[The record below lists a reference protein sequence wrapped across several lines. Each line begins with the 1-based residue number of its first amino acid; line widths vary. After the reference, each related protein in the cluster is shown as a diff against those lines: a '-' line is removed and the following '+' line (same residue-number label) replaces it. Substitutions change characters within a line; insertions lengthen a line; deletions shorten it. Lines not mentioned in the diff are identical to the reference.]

1 MSTAP
6 QISNTMTSLRFKNV
20 HTTVSGDYYQVT
32 FDNDGDS
39 DAPYFL
45 LERQFEMPDGKEC
58 YIESHMRELSG
69 PYRVRNAVLSD
80 GMLRLEYGDAI
91 HVEISFSASSKEMAE
106 LQSALCD
113 MLPDGVIRK

>member
-1 MSTAP
+1 
-6 QISNTMTSLRFKNV
+6 MTTFRFKNV
-20 HTTVSGDYYQVT
+20 YTMVCGDYYQVS
-32 FDNDGDS
+32 FDNDRDS
-39 DAPYFL
+39 DAPYL
-45 LERQFEMPDGKEC
+45 LLQRQFEMPDGDEC
-58 YIESHMRELSG
+58 YIESHIRELSG

-91 HVEISFSASSKEMAE
+91 NVEVFFSASSKEMAE

>member
-1 MSTAP
+1 MVG
-6 QISNTMTSLRFKNV
+6 L
-20 HTTVSGDYYQVT
+20 SG
-32 FDNDGDS
+32 
-39 DAPYFL
+39 
-45 LERQFEMPDGKEC
+45 
-58 YIESHMRELSG
+58 G

-91 HVEISFSASSKEMAE
+91 HVQIYFSASNKEMAE